1 MALGK
6 GLDSL
11 IPQKKKVTAVMANKP
26 AVLDEPSTA
35 KAAEQQDRSV
45 PPKTTVESPV
55 APPPAEPAV
64 SKHERIHQIPL
75 TNIVP
80 NPEQPRKHFGHSE
93 LEELIASIK
102 EHGVLQPVVVTEK
115 DDGSYELIAGERRFR
130 ASQMA
135 GMLTVPAIV
144 KEADDQTKLELALI
158 ENIQRQ
164 NLNPIE
170 EAFSYKRLMD
180 KFGLT
185 QQEVSQK
192 VGKSRPAV
200 ANTIRLLDL
209 PEQIQE
215 ALISGQLSTGKARA
229 LLSVKD
235 EQEQLKLF
243 ADMLGKTIA
252 TVRDAERA
260 VHAQHPKSRKGSVR
274 RDPNIL
280 AQEQLLEERF
290 GTKSR
295 ITQKGERGTII
306 LDYYSKEELKE
317 LLGRLLES

>member
-11 IPQKKKVTAVMANKP
+11 IPQKKKVTAVMANEP
-26 AVLDEPSTA
+26 VAVASSSSTPSK
-35 KAAEQQDRSV
+35 KAAA
-45 PPKTTVESPV
+45 PV
-55 APPPAEPAV
+55 KSEPAIG
-64 SKHERIHQIPL
+64 KHERIWHIPL
-75 TNIVP
+75 GNITP
-80 NPEQPRKHFGHSE
+80 NPEQPRKHFGHQE

-115 DDGSYELIAGERRFR
+115 ANGEYELIAGERRFR

-135 GMLTVPAIV
+135 GMPTVPAIV
-144 KEADDQTKLELALI
+144 KEADDQEKLELALI

-170 EAFSYKRLMD
+170 EAFSYKRLMNN
-180 KFGLT
+180 FGLT
-185 QQEVSQK
+185 QQEVAQK

-209 PEQIQE
+209 PEQIQQ
-215 ALISGQLSTGKARA
+215 ALVDGQLSTGKARA
-229 LLSVKD
+229 LLSIKD
-235 EQEQLKLF
+235 PEEQLKLF
-243 ADMLGKTIA
+243 ADMIGQTIT

-260 VHAQHPKSRKGSVR
+260 VSARHPKSRKGSVR

-280 AQEQLLEERF
+280 AQEQLLEEHY

-317 LLGRLLES
+317 LLQKLLEE